1 MEVARI
7 VSVVVASTVVS
18 TVTVMDTGVTPRKLV
33 QKESALFAFSIP
45 TARITSTASQTT
57 SSYIEFQRRTYD
69 LHVCQSGSQ
78 QPSQ

>member
-18 TVTVMDTGVTPRKLV
+18 TVTVVDTGVTPRKLV
-33 QKESALFAFSIP
+33 QKESALFAFNIP

-57 SSYIEFQRRTYD
+57 SS
-69 LHVCQSGSQ
+69 
-78 QPSQ
+78 